1 MTARQLARIV
11 LSLTLALALVLP
23 GIAASVQSVRMALAT
38 ASRQAEVMPH
48 AMPSDGMSMPAPSAS
63 ADSKVPGNCG
73 THGCD
78 LAACLG
84 AGCLPTMPHIAAFIP
99 VAGLVP
105 TWEQPLPPSRQVE
118 TPLRPPIA

>member
-1 MTARQLARIV
+1 MAARHLARIV

-23 GIAASVQSVRMALAT
+23 GIAAPVQSVRMALAT
-38 ASRQAEVMPH
+38 ASGQSD
-48 AMPSDGMSMPAPSAS
+48 AMSHTKMSDGMSMPAPSAS
-63 ADSKVPGNCG
+63 PDSKVPGNCG

-84 AGCLPTMPHIAAFIP
+84 AGCLPSMPHIAPFIP

-105 TWEQPLPPSRQVE
+105 TWEQPLQPSQRAE